1 MGGVVDTGHGN
12 YNTAISNHATD
23 PTIRKDLELE
33 RDQQGV
39 RGLGCMRFRLVT
51 VWIPGIKTYTPSV
64 CLQQQSATRDG
75 AAWISKKLSGVR
87 TGMGTAVQMLMQ
99 KADSYLEELAG

>member
-1 MGGVVDTGHGN
+1 MAAVVVGALLVCKRSCSWSCSRNSTGHGN

-39 RGLGCMRFRLVT
+39 RGLGCMRFLLVT
-51 VWIPGIKTYTPSV
+51 VWIPGIKTYAPSV
-64 CLQQQSATRDG
+64 CLQLQSVT
-75 AAWISKKLSGVR
+75 
-87 TGMGTAVQMLMQ
+87 
-99 KADSYLEELAG
+99 E